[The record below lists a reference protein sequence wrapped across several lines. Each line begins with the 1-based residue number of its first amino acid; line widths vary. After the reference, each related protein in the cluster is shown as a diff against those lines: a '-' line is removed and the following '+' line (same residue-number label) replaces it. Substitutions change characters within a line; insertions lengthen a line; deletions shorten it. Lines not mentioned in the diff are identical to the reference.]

1 MSKVGDEER
10 KRTMCP
16 TTHYSS
22 ESAWCGQGGVVAL
35 ASDVHDLETDLLYLR
50 KGAGVTPERMTDT
63 GVLRLAG
70 CDFHGPGTRW
80 DSCVTIRGLLW
91 QD

>member
-1 MSKVGDEER
+1 M
-10 KRTMCP
+10 
-16 TTHYSS
+16 
-22 ESAWCGQGGVVAL
+22 WQGGVVAL

-70 CDFHGPGTRW
+70 CDLHGPGTR
-80 DSCVTIRGLLW
+80 
-91 QD
+91 